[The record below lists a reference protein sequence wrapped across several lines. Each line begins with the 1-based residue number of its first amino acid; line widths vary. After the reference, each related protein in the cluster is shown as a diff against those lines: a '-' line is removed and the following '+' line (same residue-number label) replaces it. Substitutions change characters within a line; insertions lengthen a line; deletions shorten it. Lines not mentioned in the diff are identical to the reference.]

1 MGKHAAYTLESFG
14 MKMIGVGDH
23 GGYVHKEEGFN
34 VSDVDEH
41 VKNEGSLKG
50 FWGPTCGY
58 HCGDSVTKQEFFAIK
73 TNVVIPAALEMQID
87 EEEAEN
93 MKCDVV
99 VEGANGP
106 VTEKGDEILKRKGIT
121 VVPDIL
127 ANSGGVVVSY
137 YEWLQ
142 NRQDVTWEKQD
153 VLDKLDG
160 KMAEC
165 YKKVNEIAENHNCTM
180 REASYIY
187 SLKSIEGVYKQR
199 GIE

>member
-1 MGKHAAYTLESFG
+1 
-14 MKMIGVGDH
+14 
-23 GGYVHKEEGFN
+23 
-34 VSDVDEH
+34 
-41 VKNEGSLKG
+41 
-50 FWGPTCGY
+50 
-58 HCGDSVTKQEFFAIK
+58 
-73 TNVVIPAALEMQID
+73 MQID

-127 ANSGGVVVSY
+127 ANSGGVLVSY

-142 NRQDVTWEKQD
+142 NRQDVTWEKQE

-165 YKKVNEIAENHNCTM
+165 YKKVNEIAEKHKCTM

-199 GIE
+199 GFK